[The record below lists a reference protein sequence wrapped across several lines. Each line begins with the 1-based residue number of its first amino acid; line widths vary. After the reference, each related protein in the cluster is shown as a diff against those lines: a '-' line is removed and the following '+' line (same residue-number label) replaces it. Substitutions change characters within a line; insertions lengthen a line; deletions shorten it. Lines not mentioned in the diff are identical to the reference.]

1 MHSLMIGSNFADDTK
16 NGFFLTVNDQIDI
29 ACKKIAADP
38 KLQNGF
44 AYVTFFGINFFL
56 FFSLCDN
63 VFYAVFSIHTNM

>member
-1 MHSLMIGSNFADDTK
+1 MIGSNFADDTK

-44 AYVTFFGINFFL
+44 AYVTFLVLIFFL
-56 FFSLCDN
+56 SLCDN
-63 VFYAVFSIHTNM
+63 VFYAVFSIHTICKY

>member
-1 MHSLMIGSNFADDTK
+1 MIGSNFADDTK

-44 AYVTFFGINFFL
+44 AYVTFFGINFFY
-56 FFSLCDN
+56 FSLSVITYSMLSFRYIQICK
-63 VFYAVFSIHTNM
+63 Y